1 MVDADKPAFLAVLNG
16 LAAVKPGAK
25 LTPEAL
31 EVWWRAMRPWS
42 IEDFRAAAAELVRTV
57 EFFPNPF
64 HFEQLRKAA
73 SRITAGE
80 AWARVRE
87 VARAGGTTSGDP
99 RIDRVARVL
108 GGYRTLGMTST
119 DQMQFLERRFVEHF
133 EDMGDADD
141 AREALPQL
149 SHDLY
154 NTPARLEHDA

>member
-1 MVDADKPAFLAVLNG
+1 MVDADKPKFLAVLNG

-31 EVWWRAMRPWS
+31 DVWWAAMRHWS
-42 IEDFRAAAAELVRTV
+42 LEDFRGAAAELVRKV

-73 SRITAGE
+73 ASVTAGE

-87 VARAGGTTSGDP
+87 VARNGGSTTGDP

-108 GGYRTLGMTST
+108 GGFRVIGYTNS
-119 DQMQFLERRFVEHF
+119 DQMQFLERRFCEHY
-133 EDMGDADD
+133 EEIGDAEDVRD
-141 AREALPQL
+141 ALPALTAGDRLQL
-149 SHDLY
+149 E
-154 NTPARLEHDA
+154 RDA